1 MKKSNIAI
9 LLGTLLIGSSV
20 LAACGNNKKSSEAES
35 SERPSI
41 TWMTGLHTTTPPSGD
56 VLKKLEDYTGYDIKF
71 NWVPASSYGERLNAS
86 LASNSLS
93 DIVTLAQINDT
104 TIREAMKSGLFW
116 NVEDYLK
123 DYKNL
128 SQISEARL
136 EAAKFNGHI
145 YGVPLQKP
153 IARYGVAVRKDWLD
167 NLGLE
172 TPHTIA
178 DLEKVIQAFTEND
191 PDGNGEND
199 TVGLCERQEITGFK
213 NIIGFFGAGNQFASV
228 DGKIT
233 PAFMQPEYKEAL
245 EWYGKVYQNGW
256 MNSDFAVMAKN
267 DQKNYMIQGKAGV
280 MVTGLMDVKNFVAGA
295 KGTDQEGMEWE
306 LINDMTYQDVP
317 RRILSDT
324 NGGMGGWM
332 AIPKSVV
339 KTEKDLKKVLKFID
353 SLIDEEAFTL
363 ETQGIEGVHYQ
374 IKDGIYEKIDSK
386 KWEQEV
392 QPYNSA
398 RPSELVKTFK
408 TSDALADKAD
418 ELIKENEE
426 YAVTNPAQSLS
437 SATYDS
443 SWTALNQPVEDTVI
457 KYLMGDATMD
467 DFDKAVET
475 FKNGGG
481 NDIIKEFTESY
492 KETH

>member
-1 MKKSNIAI
+1 MRKRNAAVLLGSLMIGGVLFSGCGKKNEASDKKSDKP
-9 LLGTLLIGSSV
+9 SV
-20 LAACGNNKKSSEAES
+20 
-35 SERPSI
+35 

-56 VLKKLEDYTGYDIKF
+56 VLEKLEEYTGYDIKF
-71 NWVPASSYGERLNAS
+71 NWIPSSSYGERLNAS

-104 TIREAMKSGLFW
+104 TIREAMKSGMFW
-116 NVEDYLK
+116 NVEPYLK

-136 EAAKFNGHI
+136 EAARFNGEI

-153 IARYGVAVRKDWLD
+153 IARYGVAVRKDWLE

-172 TPHTIA
+172 VPHTIA
-178 DLEKVIQAFTEND
+178 DLEKVIQAFSEDD
-191 PDGNGEND
+191 PDGNGQDD
-199 TVGLCERQEITGFK
+199 TVGLCDRKEITGFK
-213 NIIGFFGAGNQFASV
+213 NLIGFFGAGNQFALE
-228 DGKIT
+228 DGKIV
-233 PAFMQPEYKEAL
+233 PAFMQSEYKETM
-245 EWYGKVYQNGW
+245 EWYRNIYKNGW

-280 MVTGLMDVKNFVAGA
+280 MITGLMDVKNFVAGA
-295 KGTDQEGMEWE
+295 KGTEEEGMEWE
-306 LINDMTYQDVP
+306 LINDMTYEDVP

-339 KTEKDLKKVLKFID
+339 KTEDDLKKVLKLID
-353 SLIDEEAFTL
+353 SLIDEEAYLL
-363 ETQGIEGVHYQ
+363 ETQGIEGVHYE

-398 RPSELVKTFK
+398 RPSELVMSFK
-408 TSDALADKAD
+408 TSDALADEAD
-418 ELIKENEE
+418 EKIRENEE
-426 YAVTNPAQSLS
+426 FAITNPAQSLS
-437 SATYDS
+437 SDTFDS
-443 SWTALNQPVEDTVI
+443 SWSALSLSIEDTVL
-457 KYLMGDATMD
+457 KYFMGDATMD
-467 DFDKAVET
+467 DFDAAIEN
-475 FKNGGG
+475 FRQSGG
-481 NDIIKEFTESY
+481 DQIIEELTESY
-492 KETH
+492 NETH